1 MNILFFDTE
10 TNGLPLRR
18 NALTTDVENWPRIV
32 QIAWQLWEVTPT
44 DARQLGQAS
53 YIIRPEESLIWNNE
67 SAAIHKI
74 TKERALTEGVP
85 GDAVLAQF
93 RAVASNA
100 KVLIAHNLAFDKP
113 VLKAEFYRL
122 NLNEQ
127 FLWWPPAEYCTME
140 NTTALCKLPSKYARP
155 HDPYKFPR
163 LSELHTFLFGLV
175 DGAFDFHNA
184 AGDVECLV
192 QCFNELL
199 RRRLVPVAAQWFRN
213 FRVADAAA
221 VGNTAASTSTASSAC

>member
-1 MNILFFDTE
+1 MNVLFFDTE

-44 DARQLGQAS
+44 DARRLAEAS
-53 YIIRPEESLIWNNE
+53 YIVKPEESLIWNNE

-74 TKERALTEGVP
+74 TKERALAEGLP
-85 GDAVLAQF
+85 GDVVLAQF

-122 NLNEQ
+122 NLTEQ

-140 NTTALCKLPSKYARP
+140 NTTALCKLPSRYGSQ
-155 HDPYKFPR
+155 YKFPK
-163 LSELHTFLFGLV
+163 LSELHTFLFGPV
-175 DGAFDFHNA
+175 GTSFEFHNA

-199 RRRLVPVAAQWFRN
+199 RRRLVTVAAQWFRN
-213 FRVADAAA
+213 FRVADADADVA
-221 VGNTAASTSTASSAC
+221 GNTSAASSAC